1 MDKLEQL
8 LTKMHSEFAEYEAWL
23 LQQPASVILDN
34 AFQYTTKQD
43 ILMHAESAELSP
55 AQLEMLLRSRAPLEE
70 VFETY
75 RNTDSDFLMIEM
87 HDAMETCADD
97 AMAVQR
103 TSPVYTQPP
112 DYARERGELD
122 KYRESKRLNVLCKE
136 AIEQTVRD
144 NYRDNRLDA
153 DAVWRNVTAQFGSKR
168 AAFVLAMTVR
178 EKDFD
183 GRFSRENKAWA
194 KSQPLPPDPEHR
206 GLYCSYV
213 VDRAHPVLTD
223 ALVTHVR
230 RELEGSPR
238 SRRNCKA
245 PKRRRGLRQRPQYRS
260 CETEAK
266 RQAGVLGHARRE
278 GADRAEDG

>member
-23 LQQPASVILDN
+23 LQQPASVILEN

-55 AQLEMLLRSRAPLEE
+55 AQLETLLRSRAPLEE

-75 RNTDSDFLMIEM
+75 RNTDSDLLMIEM

-97 AMAVQR
+97 AMAVQC

-112 DYARERGELD
+112 DYAREHAELD
-122 KYRESKRLNVLCKE
+122 KYRESKRLNMLCKE
-136 AIEQTVRD
+136 AIEQSIRD

-153 DAVWRNVTAQFGSKR
+153 DAVWRDVTAQFGAER
-168 AAFVLAMTVR
+168 TAFVLAMTVR

-194 KSQPLPPDPEHR
+194 KSQPFPPDPERR
-206 GLYCSYV
+206 GRYCSYV
-213 VDRAHPVLTD
+213 VDKAHPVLTD
-223 ALVTHVR
+223 ALVTHAR
-230 RELEGSPR
+230 RELEKKPSVIDKLQSAETPPR
-238 SRRNCKA
+238 AAMKVSV
-245 PKRRRGLRQRPQYRS
+245 PEL
-260 CETEAK
+260 
-266 RQAGVLGHARRE
+266 
-278 GADRAEDG
+278 

>member
-23 LQQPASVILDN
+23 SQQPASVILEN

-43 ILMHAESAELSP
+43 ILMHAESVDLSP
-55 AQLEMLLRSRAPLEE
+55 SQLEMLLHMKSPLEE

-103 TSPVYTQPP
+103 TAPVYTKPP

-122 KYRESKRLNVLCKE
+122 EYRESKRLNVLCKE
-136 AIEQTVRD
+136 AIEQSIMD

-153 DAVWRNVTAQFGSKR
+153 DAVWRDVTAQFGAKR

-178 EKDFD
+178 EKDYD

-213 VDRAHPVLTD
+213 VDQAHPILTD
-223 ALVTHVR
+223 ALVTHAR
-230 RELEGSPR
+230 RELEKKPSVKEKLQSAETP
-238 SRRNCKA
+238 
-245 PKRRRGLRQRPQYRS
+245 PKSAMKVSVPEL
-260 CETEAK
+260 
-266 RQAGVLGHARRE
+266 
-278 GADRAEDG
+278 

>member
-8 LTKMHSEFAEYEAWL
+8 LIKMHSEFAEYEAWL
-23 LQQPASVILDN
+23 LRQPASVILEN

-43 ILMHAESAELSP
+43 ILMHAESVDLSP
-55 AQLEMLLRSRAPLEE
+55 AQLETLLRSRAPLEE

-75 RNTDSDFLMIEM
+75 RNTDSDFLMLEM

-103 TSPVYTQPP
+103 TAMVYTQPP
-112 DYARERGELD
+112 DYAREHGELD

-136 AIEQTVRD
+136 AIEQSIRD
-144 NYRDNRLDA
+144 NYKDNRLDT
-153 DAVWRNVTAQFGSKR
+153 DAVWRDVTAQFGSKR

-194 KSQPLPPDPEHR
+194 KSQPLPPDPERR

-213 VDRAHPVLTD
+213 VDKAHPVLTD
-223 ALVTHVR
+223 ALVTHAR
-230 RELEGSPR
+230 RELERKPSVKEKLQNAETPPR
-238 SRRNCKA
+238 SAAKA
-245 PKRRRGLRQRPQYRS
+245 AVPEL
-260 CETEAK
+260 
-266 RQAGVLGHARRE
+266 
-278 GADRAEDG
+278 

>member
-8 LTKMHSEFAEYEAWL
+8 LTKMHSEFVEYEAWL
-23 LQQPASVILDN
+23 LQQPASVILEN

-55 AQLEMLLRSRAPLEE
+55 AQLETLLRLNAPLEE
-70 VFETY
+70 VFEAY
-75 RNTDSDFLMIEM
+75 RNSDSDFLMVTM

-97 AMAVQR
+97 TMAVQR
-103 TSPVYTQPP
+103 TAPVYTKTP
-112 DYARERGELD
+112 DYAREHAELD
-122 KYRESKRLNVLCKE
+122 KYRESKRLNMLCKE
-136 AIEQTVRD
+136 AIEQSIMD

-153 DAVWRNVTAQFGSKR
+153 DAVWRDVTAQFGAER
-168 AAFVLAMTVR
+168 TAFVLAMTVR

-213 VDRAHPVLTD
+213 VDKAHPILTD
-223 ALVTHVR
+223 ALVTHAR
-230 RELEGSPR
+230 RELERKPSVKEKLQSAETP
-238 SRRNCKA
+238 
-245 PKRRRGLRQRPQYRS
+245 PKSAMKVSVPEL
-260 CETEAK
+260 
-266 RQAGVLGHARRE
+266 
-278 GADRAEDG
+278 

>member
-23 LQQPASVILDN
+23 LRQPASVILEN

-43 ILMHAESAELSP
+43 ILMHAESVELSP
-55 AQLEMLLRSRAPLEE
+55 AQLETLLRLKAPLEE
-70 VFETY
+70 VFEAY

-103 TSPVYTQPP
+103 TAPVYTKPP

-122 KYRESKRLNVLCKE
+122 EYRESKRLNVLCKE
-136 AIEQTVRD
+136 AIEQSIMD

-153 DAVWRNVTAQFGSKR
+153 DAVWRDVTAQFGSKR

-178 EKDFD
+178 EKDYD

-213 VDRAHPVLTD
+213 VDQAHPILTD
-223 ALVTHVR
+223 ALVTHAR
-230 RELEGSPR
+230 RELEKKPSVKEKLQSAETP
-238 SRRNCKA
+238 
-245 PKRRRGLRQRPQYRS
+245 PKSAMKVSVPEL
-260 CETEAK
+260 
-266 RQAGVLGHARRE
+266 
-278 GADRAEDG
+278 

>member
-23 LQQPASVILDN
+23 LRQPASVILEN

-43 ILMHAESAELSP
+43 ILMHAESVDLSP
-55 AQLEMLLRSRAPLEE
+55 AQLETLLRSRAPLEA

-75 RNTDSDFLMIEM
+75 RNTDSDFLMLEM

-103 TSPVYTQPP
+103 TAMVYTQPP
-112 DYARERGELD
+112 DYAREHGELD

-136 AIEQTVRD
+136 AIEQSIRD

-153 DAVWRNVTAQFGSKR
+153 DAVWRDVTAQFGSKR

-178 EKDFD
+178 EKDYD

-194 KSQPLPPDPEHR
+194 KSQPLPPDPERR

-213 VDRAHPVLTD
+213 VDKAHPILTD
-223 ALVTHVR
+223 ALITHAR
-230 RELEGSPR
+230 RELERKPSVMEKLQSAEMPLR
-238 SRRNCKA
+238 TAAKA
-245 PKRRRGLRQRPQYRS
+245 AVPEL
-260 CETEAK
+260 
-266 RQAGVLGHARRE
+266 
-278 GADRAEDG
+278 